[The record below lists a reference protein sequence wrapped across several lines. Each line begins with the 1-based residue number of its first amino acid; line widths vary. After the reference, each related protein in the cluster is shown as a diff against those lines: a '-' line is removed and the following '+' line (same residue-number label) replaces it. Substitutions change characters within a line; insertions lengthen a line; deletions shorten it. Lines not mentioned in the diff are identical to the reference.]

1 MLPVVRLCIIK
12 RRMTEYAM
20 GLIISL
26 SFPLEV
32 KYKLAP
38 PVVETN
44 IMFFP
49 MRRNTG
55 DSIIYI
61 ACVTTW
67 CNLNANLSFTCRVF
81 TFLCLLNA

>member
-1 MLPVVRLCIIK
+1 MLPVVRLCIFK

-20 GLIISL
+20 RRIIIF
-26 SFPLEV
+26 SFLLEV
-32 KYKLAP
+32 KYKLALS
-38 PVVETN
+38 VVETN

-61 ACVTTW
+61 ACGTTW
-67 CNLNANLSFTCRVF
+67 CDLNANLSFTCRV
-81 TFLCLLNA
+81 LYVC

>member
-1 MLPVVRLCIIK
+1 MPPVVRLCIFK
-12 RRMTEYAM
+12 RRMTEKAM
-20 GLIISL
+20 GLIIIL
-26 SFPLEV
+26 SFLLEV

-44 IMFFP
+44 IMFIP
-49 MRRNTG
+49 LRRNTG

-67 CNLNANLSFTCRVF
+67 CDLNANLSFTCRV
-81 TFLCLLNA
+81 LYVCC